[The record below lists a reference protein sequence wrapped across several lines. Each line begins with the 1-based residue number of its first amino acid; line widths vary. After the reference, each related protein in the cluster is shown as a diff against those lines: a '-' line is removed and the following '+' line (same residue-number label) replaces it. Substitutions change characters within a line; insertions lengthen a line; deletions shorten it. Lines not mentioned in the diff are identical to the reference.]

1 MRLSFLFVA
10 FVGIIVGATAPAA
23 KAQSDGTIAHGVV
36 KWGGYIEVPSL
47 NPRKQ
52 KVPGFS
58 EAQLVLDDQVGWFS
72 LRLSGDV
79 RQGEFLNMVYE
90 PFSAADAK
98 LFNLS
103 KLPAGPEAQLVT
115 GVEMKQAV
123 TFLRL
128 RPVRRGP
135 QSGQPERLVSFDY
148 RYTPAGA
155 GVAARGTASTRN
167 YAAHSVLQSGDWY
180 KLGVAENGNSKS
192 GVYKLDKAALGKLGL
207 PSGLNPNNLHLYGN
221 AMGMLPQA
229 NAAYR
234 PDDLMENNIMFV
246 NSNNDNVLDDNE
258 YFLFY
263 SPGAHTWAAQ
273 GGMFRHRNNVYTDTA
288 YYFLKVD
295 ARPGLRVPVKA
306 AVPATGQP
314 VSITNF
320 TYRDFYEHDLVNLL
334 HSGRN
339 WVGEGFQVGG
349 KQEFTLGG
357 ISDLVPNSQVRVTTN
372 LLASSSVAS
381 AFQVTLNAQPLATQL
396 IEARSGQ
403 PFSAETIVSSST
415 NQLSLSVPGNEL
427 RLGLTYNSNDPG
439 ASGYLDYFEINAER
453 LLKLSGP
460 QLEFRTLTNVG
471 PGRQNRYVFAGLPTG
486 AVVWDVTN
494 PRRPEAMTLDASSS
508 FIAPADTVREFV
520 ALQPGGDFSDHPVRA
535 FGKVANQD
543 LHALNSTVGAPML
556 DLVIVTH
563 PTFLA
568 QAKQLAAHRT
578 THDNLRV
585 AVATTGQI
593 YNEFGSG
600 GQDVSAIR
608 DFMKMLYDRAPAGKN
623 MQLLLLGD
631 ASYDYKSD
639 PYNDKSAE
647 PDWWKK
653 RVPFKTDANFDAFN
667 QNYVPTY
674 ESRESQSPYPS
685 YPPGFYGQASYSSD
699 DFYGLLDD
707 NEGEWDEQNLGSELF
722 DIGVGRL
729 PVRLP
734 KGELNNTTQAQQM
747 VNKVISY
754 DAAAAYGKW
763 RNRITLVSDDGNN
776 NIFIDSSIGSDGIA
790 NIINATAPVYNVH
803 KVYLDLYAQQA
814 VAAGQRSP
822 DANRAI
828 DQSVEQGS
836 LIVNYLGH
844 GGPKGLADE
853 QIVTNA
859 SVLALRNPNNL
870 TFFTTGTCDFST
882 YDNPDFTS
890 AGEQSLTDNA
900 TGGAV
905 GLFTTTRVVEA
916 GLNAGL
922 NQRYFNRV
930 LQPINGQMPNIGTIV
945 MMSKN
950 DYQAGGINNR
960 NYTLLADPSMVL
972 AYPKQTVVLDSVRQ
986 RVGKDWVTADTLHA
1000 LARIRLHGKL
1010 LNNGA
1015 LNATFTGRAQVTI
1028 YDKPTTVMTLGNEPG
1043 DTPSPVSI
1051 QESVIYGGQAEVVNG
1066 QFSLVFVVP
1075 KDINYQVGMGKI
1087 SLYASD
1093 VTHSIDANGYQ
1104 TRLAGGASRNA
1115 PEDNQ
1120 PPRISLFMDSKA
1132 FVFGGLTGQTTTL
1145 LADLSD
1151 ENGINTTGTGI
1162 GHDITA
1168 IIDHDPNKLLVLN
1181 ESYVANVGDF
1191 TSGNVKNLFKDLS
1204 TGPHSLTVKAWD
1216 TYNNSAE
1223 KEIEFIVAHDV
1234 KLALDHVLN
1243 YPNPFAHSTTF
1254 FFDHNQAGS
1263 EPDNLDV
1270 QVQIFTVAG
1279 HLVRTLNAIVPSTV
1293 AHQQSIS
1300 WNGRDDY
1307 DDQLARGVYVYR
1319 LTVRSQRNNSVASK
1333 YEKLVILN

>member
-10 FVGIIVGATAPAA
+10 CVGIIVGAAAPAVQ
-23 KAQSDGTIAHGVV
+23 AQSDGTTAHGVV
-36 KWGGYIEVPSL
+36 KWGGYINVPSL

-72 LRLSGDV
+72 MRLSGAV
-79 RQGEFLNMVYE
+79 RQGDFLNMVYE

-98 LFNLS
+98 MFNVS
-103 KLPAGPEAQLVT
+103 KLPAGPEAQLIT

-128 RPVRRGP
+128 RPVRRSP

-148 RYTPAGA
+148 RYAPTGA
-155 GVAARGTASTRN
+155 GVAARGTASIRN
-167 YAAHSVLQSGDWY
+167 YANHSVLQSGDWY
-180 KLGVAENGNSKS
+180 KLGVAETGNTKS
-192 GVYKLDKAALGKLGL
+192 GIYKLDKAALSKLGL
-207 PSGLNPNNLHLYGN
+207 PAGFNPNNLHLYGN
-221 AMGMLPQA
+221 SMGILPQA
-229 NAAYR
+229 NAVFR
-234 PDDLMENNIMFV
+234 PDDLVENNIQFV
-246 NSNNDNVLDDNE
+246 GDGDNTLQDNE

-273 GGMFRHRNNVYTDTA
+273 GGMFHHRNNIYTDTA
-288 YYFLKVD
+288 YYFVKVD
-295 ARPGLRVPVKA
+295 ARPGLRVPTKA
-306 AVPATGQP
+306 AVPVTGQP
-314 VSITNF
+314 ASITTF

-349 KQEFTLGG
+349 KQEFVLGG
-357 ISDLVPNSQVRVTTN
+357 ISDLVANSPVRVTTN
-372 LLASSSVAS
+372 LLANSAGPNPS
-381 AFQVTLNAQPLATQL
+381 AFQLTLNGQSLGAQSIP
-396 IEARSGQ
+396 ARSGQ
-403 PFSAETIVSSST
+403 PYSPDAITTSET
-415 NQLSLSVPGNEL
+415 NQVSLSAPGNEL
-427 RLGLTYNSNDPG
+427 RLGLTYGSGDPG
-439 ASGYLDYFEINAER
+439 ASGYLDFFDLNAER
-453 LLKLSGP
+453 LLKLNGA
-460 QLEFRTLTNVG
+460 QMEFRTLTNVG
-471 PGRQNRYVFAGLPTG
+471 LGAQNRYVFAGLPAG

-494 PRRPEAMTLDASSS
+494 PRHPMAVTLDGNS

-520 ALQPGGDFSDHPVRA
+520 ALQPGGDFGDHPVRA

-543 LHALNSTVGAPML
+543 LHALNNTAGAPML

-563 PTFLA
+563 PAFIA
-568 QAKQLAAHRT
+568 QAKQLAAHRS

-585 AVATTGQI
+585 EVVTPGQV

-639 PYNDKSAE
+639 PSNDKSAE
-647 PDWWKK
+647 PAWWKN
-653 RVPFKTDANFDAFN
+653 RVPFKTDADFDAFN

-674 ESRESQSPYPS
+674 ESRESQSPYS
-685 YPPGFYGQASYSSD
+685 YPGFYGTASYSSD
-699 DFYGLLDD
+699 DFYTLLDD

-729 PVRLP
+729 PVRMP
-734 KGELNNTTQAQQM
+734 KGELHNTTQAQQT
-747 VNKVISY
+747 VNKVIGY

-763 RNRITLVSDDGNN
+763 RNRITLVSDDGNG
-776 NIFIDSSIGSDGIA
+776 NIFIDNTYGSDGIA
-790 NIINATAPVYNVH
+790 NIINATAPAYNVH

-828 DQSVEQGS
+828 DQSIEQGS

-900 TGGAV
+900 TSGAV

-930 LQPINGQMPNIGTIV
+930 LQPINGRMPNIGTIV

-960 NYTLLADPSMVL
+960 NYSLLADPSMVL

-986 RVGKDWVTADTLHA
+986 RNGKGWADADTLHA
-1000 LARIRLHGKL
+1000 LARIYLHGQL
-1010 LNNGA
+1010 LNNGS
-1015 LNATFTGRAQVTI
+1015 LNAAFTGRAQVTI
-1028 YDKPTTVMTLGNEPG
+1028 YDKPTTVKTLANEPD
-1043 DTPSPVSI
+1043 DTSVPVSI
-1051 QESVIYGGQAEVVNG
+1051 QESVIYGGQADVVNG
-1066 QFSLVFVVP
+1066 KFSLVFVVP

-1093 VTHSIDANGYQ
+1093 GTHSIDANGYQ
-1104 TRLAGGASRNA
+1104 PRLIGGAARNA
-1115 PEDNQ
+1115 PEDNL

-1145 LADLSD
+1145 LADLAD

-1168 IIDHDPNKLLVLN
+1168 ILDHDPSKQLVLN
-1181 ESYVANVGDF
+1181 ESYVSNVGDF
-1191 TSGNVKNLFKDLS
+1191 TSGNVKNLFKDLA

-1216 TYNNSAE
+1216 TYNNSSE
-1223 KEIEFIVAHDV
+1223 KEIEFVVAHDV

-1293 AHQQSIS
+1293 SHQQSIS

-1319 LTVRSQRNNSVASK
+1319 LTVRSQRNSSVASK